1 MIDKICDKL
10 IKRIR
15 AKMPEVDDERAEV
28 IKYGLELIIG
38 ELPKMFLLFVIAWLF
53 GIFKYALISFAI
65 ILPYKLV
72 SGGVHLKTHIGC
84 ILGTSLLYCG
94 NVFISKYINIPDIK
108 NQIIFSAIIL
118 IFAIIMISLYAPAD
132 TENVPILRKKERAKK
147 KIISYIIV
155 TSMIIISFFV
165 KDKVISNMFRVGVL
179 LQSIMISKLTY
190 NIFKVK
196 FGYLEYIKTQKNAIY
211 HFYIKILREGF
222 L

>member
-1 MIDKICDKL
+1 
-10 IKRIR
+10 
-15 AKMPEVDDERAEV
+15 MPEVDDERAEV

-38 ELPKMFLLFVIAWLF
+38 ELPKMFLLFIIAWLL

-94 NVFISKYINIPDIK
+94 NVFISKYINITDIK

-155 TSMIIISFFV
+155 TAMIIISFLV
-165 KDKVISNMFRVGVL
+165 KDRVISNMFRVGVL

-196 FGYLEYIKTQKNAIY
+196 FGYLEYIKTQKNAI
-211 HFYIKILREGF
+211 
-222 L
+222 

>member
-10 IKRIR
+10 MKRIR
-15 AKMPEVDDERAEV
+15 AKMPEVNDERAEV

-38 ELPKMFLLFVIAWLF
+38 ELPKMFLLFIIAWLL

-94 NVFISKYINIPDIK
+94 NVFISKYINITDIK

-118 IFAIIMISLYAPAD
+118 TFAIIMISLYAPAD

-155 TSMIIISFFV
+155 TAMIIISFLV
-165 KDKVISNMFRVGVL
+165 KDRVISNMFRVGVL

-196 FGYLEYIKTQKNAIY
+196 FGYLEYIKTQKNAI
-211 HFYIKILREGF
+211 
-222 L
+222 

>member
-196 FGYLEYIKTQKNAIY
+196 FGYLEYIKIQKNAI
-211 HFYIKILREGF
+211 
-222 L
+222 

>member
-10 IKRIR
+10 MKRIR

-38 ELPKMFLLFVIAWLF
+38 ELPKMFLLFIIAWLL

-94 NVFISKYINIPDIK
+94 NVFISKYINITNIK

-132 TENVPILRKKERAKK
+132 TENVPILRKKERTKK

-155 TSMIIISFFV
+155 TAMIIISFLV
-165 KDKVISNMFRVGVL
+165 KDRVISNMFRVGVL

-196 FGYLEYIKTQKNAIY
+196 FGYLEYIKTQKNAI
-211 HFYIKILREGF
+211 
-222 L
+222 

>member
-10 IKRIR
+10 MKRIR

-38 ELPKMFLLFVIAWLF
+38 ELPKMFLLFVIAWLL

-84 ILGTSLLYCG
+84 ILGTSLFYCG

-118 IFAIIMISLYAPAD
+118 TFAIIMISLYAPAD

-155 TSMIIISFFV
+155 TAMIIISFLV
-165 KDKVISNMFRVGVL
+165 KDRVISNMFRVGVL

-196 FGYLEYIKTQKNAIY
+196 FGYLEYIKTQKNAI
-211 HFYIKILREGF
+211 
-222 L
+222 

>member
-10 IKRIR
+10 MKRIR

-28 IKYGLELIIG
+28 IRYGLELIIG
-38 ELPKMFLLFVIAWLF
+38 ELPKMFLLFIIAWLL

-94 NVFISKYINIPDIK
+94 NVFISKYINITDIK

-132 TENVPILRKKERAKK
+132 TENVPILRKKERTKK

-155 TSMIIISFFV
+155 TAMIIISFLV
-165 KDKVISNMFRVGVL
+165 KDRVISNMFRVGVL

-196 FGYLEYIKTQKNAIY
+196 FGYLEYIKTQKNAI
-211 HFYIKILREGF
+211 
-222 L
+222 

>member
-10 IKRIR
+10 MKRIR

-28 IKYGLELIIG
+28 IRYGLELIIG
-38 ELPKMFLLFVIAWLF
+38 ELPKMFLLFIIAWLL

-118 IFAIIMISLYAPAD
+118 TFAIIMISLYAPAD

-155 TSMIIISFFV
+155 TAMIIISFLV
-165 KDKVISNMFRVGVL
+165 KDRVISNMFRVGVL

-196 FGYLEYIKTQKNAIY
+196 FGYLEYIKTQKNAI
-211 HFYIKILREGF
+211 
-222 L
+222 

>member
-28 IKYGLELIIG
+28 IKYGLGLIIG

-53 GIFKYALISFAI
+53 GVFKYALISFAI

-84 ILGTSLLYCG
+84 ILGTSLLFCG
-94 NVFISKYINIPDIK
+94 NVFISKYINITDIK
-108 NQIIFSAIIL
+108 NQIFFSAIIL

-155 TSMIIISFFV
+155 TAMIIISFLV
-165 KDKVISNMFRVGVL
+165 KDRVISNMFRVGVL
-179 LQSIMISKLTY
+179 LQSLMISKLTY
-190 NIFKVK
+190 SIFKVK
-196 FGYLEYIKTQKNAIY
+196 FGYLEYIKTQKNAI
-211 HFYIKILREGF
+211 
-222 L
+222 

>member
-10 IKRIR
+10 MKRIR
-15 AKMPEVDDERAEV
+15 AKMPEVNDERAEV

-38 ELPKMFLLFVIAWLF
+38 ELPKMFLLFVIAWLL

-84 ILGTSLLYCG
+84 ILGTSLFYCG

-118 IFAIIMISLYAPAD
+118 TFAIIMISLYAPAD

-155 TSMIIISFFV
+155 TTMIIISFLV
-165 KDKVISNMFRVGVL
+165 KDRVISNMFRVGVL

-196 FGYLEYIKTQKNAIY
+196 FGYLEYIKTQKNAI
-211 HFYIKILREGF
+211 
-222 L
+222 

>member
-28 IKYGLELIIG
+28 IKYGLGLIIG
-38 ELPKMFLLFVIAWLF
+38 ELPKMFLLFIIAWLL

-118 IFAIIMISLYAPAD
+118 TFAIIMISLYAPAD

-155 TSMIIISFFV
+155 TAMIIISFLV
-165 KDKVISNMFRVGVL
+165 KDRVISNMFRVGVL
-179 LQSIMISKLTY
+179 LQSLMISKLTY
-190 NIFKVK
+190 SIFKVK
-196 FGYLEYIKTQKNAIY
+196 FGYLEYIKTQKNAI
-211 HFYIKILREGF
+211 
-222 L
+222 

>member
-10 IKRIR
+10 MKRIR
-15 AKMPEVDDERAEV
+15 AKMPEEDDERAEV

-38 ELPKMFLLFVIAWLF
+38 ELPKMFLLFIIAWLL

-84 ILGTSLLYCG
+84 ILGTSLFYCG
-94 NVFISKYINIPDIK
+94 NVFISKYINILDIK

-118 IFAIIMISLYAPAD
+118 TFAIIMISLYAPAD

-155 TSMIIISFFV
+155 TTMIIISFLV
-165 KDKVISNMFRVGVL
+165 KDRVISNMFRVGVL

-196 FGYLEYIKTQKNAIY
+196 FGYLEYIKTQKNAI
-211 HFYIKILREGF
+211 
-222 L
+222 

>member
-15 AKMPEVDDERAEV
+15 AKMPEVDEERAEV

-53 GIFKYALISFAI
+53 GIFKYALISFSI

-196 FGYLEYIKTQKNAIY
+196 FGYLEYIKTQKNAKK

>member
-10 IKRIR
+10 MKRIR
-15 AKMPEVDDERAEV
+15 AKMPDVDDERAEV

-38 ELPKMFLLFVIAWLF
+38 ELPKMFLLFVIAWLL

-65 ILPYKLV
+65 ILPYKLI

-84 ILGTSLLYCG
+84 ILGTSLFYCG

-118 IFAIIMISLYAPAD
+118 TFAIIMISLYAPAD

-155 TSMIIISFFV
+155 TAMIIISFFV
-165 KDKVISNMFRVGVL
+165 KDRVISNMFRVGVL

-196 FGYLEYIKTQKNAIY
+196 FGYLEYIKTQKNAI
-211 HFYIKILREGF
+211 
-222 L
+222 

>member
-10 IKRIR
+10 MKRIR

-38 ELPKMFLLFVIAWLF
+38 ELPKMFLLSIIAWLL

-84 ILGTSLLYCG
+84 ILGTSLFYCG

-118 IFAIIMISLYAPAD
+118 TFAIIMISLYAPAD

-155 TSMIIISFFV
+155 TTMIIISFLV
-165 KDKVISNMFRVGVL
+165 KDRVISNMFRVGVL

-196 FGYLEYIKTQKNAIY
+196 FGYLEYIKTQKNAI
-211 HFYIKILREGF
+211 
-222 L
+222 

>member
-10 IKRIR
+10 MKRIR
-15 AKMPEVDDERAEV
+15 AKMPEVNDERAEV

-38 ELPKMFLLFVIAWLF
+38 ELPKMFLLFIIAWLL

-108 NQIIFSAIIL
+108 SQIIFSAIIL
-118 IFAIIMISLYAPAD
+118 TFAIIMISLYAPAD

-155 TSMIIISFFV
+155 TTMIIISFLV
-165 KDKVISNMFRVGVL
+165 KDRVISNMFRVGVL

-196 FGYLEYIKTQKNAIY
+196 FGYLEYIKTQKNAI
-211 HFYIKILREGF
+211 
-222 L
+222 

>member
-10 IKRIR
+10 MKRIR

-38 ELPKMFLLFVIAWLF
+38 ELPKMFLLFIIAWLL

-108 NQIIFSAIIL
+108 SQLIFSAIAL
-118 IFAIIMISLYAPAD
+118 TFAIIMISLYAPAD
-132 TENVPILRKKERAKK
+132 TENVPILRKKERTKK
-147 KIISYIIV
+147 KIVSYIIV
-155 TSMIIISFFV
+155 TAMIIISFFI
-165 KDKVISNMFRVGVL
+165 KDKVISNMFIVGVL

-196 FGYLEYIKTQKNAIY
+196 FGYLEYIKTQKNAA
-211 HFYIKILREGF
+211 
-222 L
+222 

>member
-10 IKRIR
+10 MERIR

-38 ELPKMFLLFVIAWLF
+38 ELPKMFLLFIIAWLL

-118 IFAIIMISLYAPAD
+118 TFAIIMISLYAPAD
-132 TENVPILRKKERAKK
+132 TENVPILRKKERTKK

-155 TSMIIISFFV
+155 TAMIIISFLV
-165 KDKVISNMFRVGVL
+165 KDRVISNMFRVGVL

-196 FGYLEYIKTQKNAIY
+196 FGYLEYIKTQKNAI
-211 HFYIKILREGF
+211 
-222 L
+222 

>member
-28 IKYGLELIIG
+28 IKYGLELIMG
-38 ELPKMFLLFVIAWLF
+38 ELPKMFLLFIIAWLL
-53 GIFKYALISFAI
+53 GVFKYALISFAI

-94 NVFISKYINIPDIK
+94 NVFISKYINITDIK
-108 NQIIFSAIIL
+108 NQIFFSAIIL

-155 TSMIIISFFV
+155 TAMIIISFLV
-165 KDKVISNMFRVGVL
+165 KDRVISNMFRVGVL
-179 LQSIMISKLTY
+179 LQSLMISKLTY
-190 NIFKVK
+190 SIFKVK
-196 FGYLEYIKTQKNAIY
+196 FGYLEYIKTQKNAI
-211 HFYIKILREGF
+211 
-222 L
+222 

>member
-94 NVFISKYINIPDIK
+94 NVFISKYINITDIK

-118 IFAIIMISLYAPAD
+118 IFSIIMISLYAPAD

-155 TSMIIISFFV
+155 TSMIIISFLV
-165 KDKVISNMFRVGVL
+165 KDRVISNMFRVGVL

-196 FGYLEYIKTQKNAIY
+196 FGYLEYIKTQKNAI
-211 HFYIKILREGF
+211 
-222 L
+222 

>member
-10 IKRIR
+10 MKRIR
-15 AKMPEVDDERAEV
+15 AKMPEVNDERAEV

-38 ELPKMFLLFVIAWLF
+38 ELPKMFLLFIIAWLL

-94 NVFISKYINIPDIK
+94 NVFISKYINITDIK

-118 IFAIIMISLYAPAD
+118 TFAIIMISLYAPAD

-155 TSMIIISFFV
+155 TAMIIISFFV
-165 KDKVISNMFRVGVL
+165 KDRVISNMFRVGVL

-196 FGYLEYIKTQKNAIY
+196 FGYLEYIKTQKNAI
-211 HFYIKILREGF
+211 
-222 L
+222 

>member
-10 IKRIR
+10 IKRIK

-28 IKYGLELIIG
+28 IKYGLELIMG
-38 ELPKMFLLFVIAWLF
+38 ELPKMFLLFIIAWLL

-94 NVFISKYINIPDIK
+94 NVFISKYINITDIK
-108 NQIIFSAIIL
+108 NQIFFSAIIL

-155 TSMIIISFFV
+155 TAMIIISFLV
-165 KDKVISNMFRVGVL
+165 KDRVISNMFRVGVL
-179 LQSIMISKLTY
+179 LQSLMISKLTY
-190 NIFKVK
+190 SIFKVK
-196 FGYLEYIKTQKNAIY
+196 FGYLEYIKTQKNAI
-211 HFYIKILREGF
+211 
-222 L
+222 

>member
-179 LQSIMISKLTY
+179 LQSLMISKLTY
-190 NIFKVK
+190 SIFKVK
-196 FGYLEYIKTQKNAIY
+196 FGYLEYIKTQKNAI
-211 HFYIKILREGF
+211 
-222 L
+222 

>member
-108 NQIIFSAIIL
+108 NQIIFSAIAL
-118 IFAIIMISLYAPAD
+118 TFAIIMISLYAPAD

-196 FGYLEYIKTQKNAIY
+196 FGYLEYIKTQKNAA
-211 HFYIKILREGF
+211 
-222 L
+222 

>member
-10 IKRIR
+10 MKRIR
-15 AKMPEVDDERAEV
+15 AKMPEVNDERAEV

-38 ELPKMFLLFVIAWLF
+38 ELPKMFLLFIIAWLL

-118 IFAIIMISLYAPAD
+118 TFAIIMISLYAPAD
-132 TENVPILRKKERAKK
+132 TENIPILRKKERAKK

-155 TSMIIISFFV
+155 TAMIIISFLV
-165 KDKVISNMFRVGVL
+165 KDRVISNMFRVGVL

-196 FGYLEYIKTQKNAIY
+196 FGYLEYIKTQKNAI
-211 HFYIKILREGF
+211 
-222 L
+222 

>member
-155 TSMIIISFFV
+155 TSMVIISFFV

-196 FGYLEYIKTQKNAIY
+196 FGYLEYIKTQKNAI
-211 HFYIKILREGF
+211 
-222 L
+222 

>member
-28 IKYGLELIIG
+28 IKYGLGLIIG

-53 GIFKYALISFAI
+53 GVFKYALISFAI

-94 NVFISKYINIPDIK
+94 NVFISKYINITDIK
-108 NQIIFSAIIL
+108 NQIFFSNK
-118 IFAIIMISLYAPAD
+118 D
-132 TENVPILRKKERAKK
+132 TCATGER
-147 KIISYIIV
+147 
-155 TSMIIISFFV
+155 
-165 KDKVISNMFRVGVL
+165 GL
-179 LQSIMISKLTY
+179 
-190 NIFKVK
+190 
-196 FGYLEYIKTQKNAIY
+196 
-211 HFYIKILREGF
+211 
-222 L
+222 

>member
-10 IKRIR
+10 MKRIR

-38 ELPKMFLLFVIAWLF
+38 ELPKMFLLFIIAWLL

-94 NVFISKYINIPDIK
+94 NVFISKYINITNIK

-155 TSMIIISFFV
+155 TAMIIISFLV
-165 KDKVISNMFRVGVL
+165 KDRVISNMFRVGVL

-196 FGYLEYIKTQKNAIY
+196 FGYLEYIKTQKNAI
-211 HFYIKILREGF
+211 
-222 L
+222 

>member
-10 IKRIR
+10 MKRIR
-15 AKMPEVDDERAEV
+15 AKMPEVNDERAEV

-38 ELPKMFLLFVIAWLF
+38 ELPKMFLLFIIAWLL

-84 ILGTSLLYCG
+84 ILGTSLFYCG

-118 IFAIIMISLYAPAD
+118 TFSIIMISLYAPAD

-155 TSMIIISFFV
+155 TAMIIISFLV
-165 KDKVISNMFRVGVL
+165 KDRVISNMFRVGVL

-196 FGYLEYIKTQKNAIY
+196 FGYLEYIKTQKNAI
-211 HFYIKILREGF
+211 
-222 L
+222 

>member
-38 ELPKMFLLFVIAWLF
+38 ELPKMFLLFIIAWLL

-94 NVFISKYINIPDIK
+94 NVFISKYINITDIK

-155 TSMIIISFFV
+155 TAMIIISFLV
-165 KDKVISNMFRVGVL
+165 KDRVISNMFRVGVL
-179 LQSIMISKLTY
+179 LQSIMISKLSY

-196 FGYLEYIKTQKNAIY
+196 FGYLEYIKTQKNAI
-211 HFYIKILREGF
+211 
-222 L
+222 

>member
-10 IKRIR
+10 MKRIR

-38 ELPKMFLLFVIAWLF
+38 ELPKMFLLFIIAWLL

-84 ILGTSLLYCG
+84 ILGTSLFYCG

-118 IFAIIMISLYAPAD
+118 TFAIIMISLYAPAD

-155 TSMIIISFFV
+155 TAMIIISFLV
-165 KDKVISNMFRVGVL
+165 KDRVISNMFRVGVL

-196 FGYLEYIKTQKNAIY
+196 FGYLEYIKTQKNAI
-211 HFYIKILREGF
+211 
-222 L
+222 

>member
-94 NVFISKYINIPDIK
+94 NVFISKYINITDIK

-118 IFAIIMISLYAPAD
+118 IFSIIMISLYAPAD

-155 TSMIIISFFV
+155 TAMIIISFLV
-165 KDKVISNMFRVGVL
+165 KDRVISNMFRVGVL

-196 FGYLEYIKTQKNAIY
+196 FGYLEYIKTQKNAI
-211 HFYIKILREGF
+211 
-222 L
+222 